1 MKIQVASAAGLLLAG
16 QALAAP
22 RVVHEIRDLQTAA
35 AIIAQVAP
43 STVDC
48 AAGGECVKSDVIGP
62 LLVQAMLQYGIY
74 NPAQMAGI
82 VALTAF
88 ESVEYTFKHNVSP
101 GRPGQGTSNMQ
112 MFNFN
117 LKYANSIPE
126 LAAQVAGVGEDAPDD
141 KKNEVLSLVNDNKY
155 NFGSGPWYFTTQ
167 CTPDV
172 QEGLKRGDDAG
183 FAAYMGCVGITVVD
197 PKRQAYWDAARK
209 AFGLM

>member
-1 MKIQVASAAGLLLAG
+1 MKVQVASAAGLLLAG

-22 RVVHEIRDLQTAA
+22 RLVHEVRDVKTAA
-35 AIIAQVAP
+35 SIIAEVAP
-43 STVDC
+43 STRDC
-48 AAGGECVKSDVIGP
+48 AAGGECVTADVIGP
-62 LLVQAMLQYGIY
+62 LLVSHMQQYGIY

-82 VALTAF
+82 IALTAF

-117 LKYANSIPE
+117 LKYAQSIPE
-126 LAAQVAGVGEDAPDD
+126 LKDKVAGITEDAPDD

-155 NFGSGPWYFTTQ
+155 NFGSGPWYFSTQ
-167 CTPDV
+167 CGADV
-172 QEGLKRGDDAG
+172 KEALKAGDDAG
-183 FAAYMGCVGITVVD
+183 FAAYMRCVGVTID
-197 PKRQAYWDAARK
+197 SGRQGYWDAARK

>member
-1 MKIQVASAAGLLLAG
+1 MKVQVASAAGLLLAG

-22 RVVHEIRDLQTAA
+22 RVVHEIRDVKTAA
-35 AIIAQVAP
+35 AIIAEVAP

-62 LLVQAMLQYGIY
+62 LLVQAMQQYGIY

-82 VALTAF
+82 IALTAF

-112 MFNFN
+112 MFKFN

-126 LAAQVAGVGEDAPDD
+126 LAGQVAGVGEDAPDD

-155 NFGSGPWYFTTQ
+155 NFGSGPWYFSTQ

-172 QEGLKRGDDAG
+172 QEALKKGDDAG
-183 FAAYMGCVGITVVD
+183 FVAYMGCVGVTVD
-197 PKRQAYWDAARK
+197 PKRQGYWDAARK